1 MKELIISAMATMV
14 MASAAFAATPPW
26 LDPEVNEI
34 NRYPMHTDYF
44 AFESAD
50 AAQRCKTASS
60 NFMSLDGKWKFR
72 WVNDAD
78 KALTDGFQ
86 NPSYNASAW
95 DEISVPGV
103 WELNGYGD
111 PIYVNTGYAWR
122 GHFEN
127 NPPVVPDKE
136 NHVGDYR
143 RVINVP
149 ADWKGMDII
158 AHFGSATSN
167 ITLWVNG
174 KHVGY
179 GEDSKLA
186 QEFDVTKY
194 LTPGKPA
201 TIALQIRRWCDGTY
215 LEDQDFF
222 RFCGLA
228 RESYLYARQKNR
240 VEDLRVNATLDD
252 TYTDGLLHI
261 AADVK
266 GSGDLTVELL
276 DGNSVVATETVKGAK
291 GKINRT
297 FKIAAPRKW
306 TAETPNLYS
315 FRATLSKGGK
325 VLEVIP
331 LNVGFRRVEI
341 KNAQLLVNGQP
352 VLIKGADRHEL
363 DPDGGYVV
371 SVERMEQDIKRMKEL
386 NINAVRTCHYPD
398 DPRWYDLCDRY
409 GLYVTAEANIESHG
423 MGYKEKTLAKNPAY
437 AKAHLERNQRH
448 VQQLY
453 NHPSIIVWSLGNE
466 AGYGPNFEAAYDW
479 VKAEDPSRP
488 VQYEQA
494 SIDGKTDIYCPM
506 YLDYEGCEAYAAD
519 PSHTKPL
526 IQCEYAHAMGN
537 SMGGFKEYWDLIRKY
552 PKYQG
557 GYIWDFVDQSIRWPG
572 KDGVTI
578 YAYGGDFNNYDPTDG
593 NFCDNGL
600 ISPDRV
606 PNPHAY
612 EVQRIYQ
619 NIHTTLS
626 GTNTVKVFNENFF
639 RPLDNVTLNW
649 TLLRNGVPVRS
660 GSVDR
665 LDIAPQTSRDI
676 RLPLGDIDNSAEW
689 LLNVDYRLNQA
700 EPMLPAGFTVAS
712 DQIALTS
719 PVAPTRI
726 AATGAAPEISESNG
740 TLTVSGRDFTVGINS
755 ANGLINRYDVAG
767 TPMLLGNAEIR
778 PNFWRA
784 PTDNDY
790 GASLQKEYRA
800 WLNPEM
806 RLTSLTHTVE
816 GSVAV
821 VKATYDM
828 PSVKATLSLSYT
840 INPDGMVTVDQT
852 LTATPGA
859 EVSGL
864 FRFGMVIPM
873 PKAFNTVEYYGRGP
887 GENYIDRPYANNIGI
902 YNQSVDEQ
910 PYAYIRPQETGTHT
924 DIRWWR
930 VLNPSGTGLEIT
942 AAEPFS
948 ASALHYTIASLD
960 GGENKPNSHFA
971 EVKPSDVTEVCVDLR
986 QLGLGCVNSWSALPR
1001 PEYQLPYGSYTFTYT
1016 LTPVAHAF

>member
-1 MKELIISAMATMV
+1 MKKLILSATV
-14 MASAAFAATPPW
+14 TAAAALAMTATPPW

-44 AFESAD
+44 AFESAE
-50 AAQRCKTASS
+50 AANGCKTDSE
-60 NFMSLDGKWKFR
+60 NFLSLDGKWRFR

-78 KALTDGFQ
+78 KALTDGFEK
-86 NPSYNASAW
+86 PSYNTSGW
-95 DEISVPGV
+95 DEINVPGV

-127 NPPVVPDKE
+127 NPPMVPDKE

-143 RVINVP
+143 RTITIP
-149 ADWKGMDII
+149 ADWKGKDII

-167 ITLWVNG
+167 LTLWVNG

-186 QEFDVTKY
+186 QEFDVTRY

-222 RFCGLA
+222 RFSGLA
-228 RESYLYARQKNR
+228 RESYLYARPKNR
-240 VEDLRVNATLDD
+240 IEDIRINATLDNEYRNG
-252 TYTDGLLHI
+252 TMRVE
-261 AADVK
+261 ADIK
-266 GSGDLTVELL
+266 GSGDLKIELL
-276 DGNSVVATETVKGAK
+276 DGTEPVVEETLKNVKGK
-291 GKINRT
+291 VGKVFSIPN
-297 FKIAAPRKW
+297 PRKW
-306 TAETPNLYS
+306 SAETPELYS

-325 VLEVIP
+325 VQEVIP
-331 LNVGFRRVEI
+331 LNIGFRRVEI
-341 KNAQLLVNGQP
+341 KNSQLLVNGQP

-371 SVERMEQDIKRMKEL
+371 SVERMELDIRRMKEL

-409 GLYVTAEANIESHG
+409 GIYVTAEANIESHG
-423 MGYKEKTLAKNPAY
+423 MGYNEKTLAKNPAY

-448 VQQLY
+448 VQALY

-479 VKAEDPSRP
+479 IKAEDPSRP

-494 SIDGKTDIYCPM
+494 HKDGKSDIYCPM
-506 YLDYEGCEAYAAD
+506 YADYQHCIDYATD
-519 PSHTKPL
+519 SKYQRPL

-537 SMGGFKEYWDLIRKY
+537 SMGGFKEYWDIIRKY

-572 KDGVTI
+572 KDGAI
-578 YAYGGDFNNYDPTDG
+578 IWAYGGDFNNYDPTDG

-619 NIHTTLS
+619 NIWTEHA
-626 GTNTVKVFNENFF
+626 GGNTVKVFNENFF
-639 RPLDNVTLNW
+639 KNLDNVKLNW
-649 TLLRNGVPVRS
+649 TLLRNGQPTRS
-660 GSVDR
+660 GSIDR
-665 LDIAPQTSRDI
+665 LDIAPQAKRDYTI
-676 RLPLGDIDNSAEW
+676 DFGPVDNSAEW
-689 LLNVDYRLNQA
+689 LLNIDYTLKNA
-700 EPMLPAGFTVAS
+700 EPMLPAGFTIARE
-712 DQIALTS
+712 QLALTA
-719 PVAPTRI
+719 PVAPVATTQTGDAPKITDHNRSLDI
-726 AATGAAPEISESNG
+726 EGANFTVSIDKATG
-740 TLTVSGRDFTVGINS
+740 F
-755 ANGLINRYDVAG
+755 INRYDVAG
-767 TPMLLGNAEIR
+767 TEMLTNDAVIK

-790 GASLQKEYRA
+790 GAGLQKKFRA

-806 RLTSLTHTVE
+806 RLTSLTNTTE
-816 GSVAV
+816 GAAAI
-821 VKATYDM
+821 VKASFDM
-828 PSVKATLSLSYT
+828 PSVKATLDITYT
-840 INPDGMVTVDQT
+840 ITSDGAIAVEQK
-852 LTATPGA
+852 LNATKGA
-859 EVSGL
+859 EVSDM
-864 FRFGMVIPM
+864 FRFGSIIPM
-873 PKAFNTVEYYGRGP
+873 PKNFDIVEYYGRGP
-887 GENYIDRPYANNIGI
+887 GENYADRPNAMNIGI
-902 YNQSVDEQ
+902 YRQSVTSQ

-924 DIRWWR
+924 DVRWWR
-930 VLNPSGTGLEIT
+930 VLNSSGTGLEVT

-960 GGENKPNSHFA
+960 GGEEKPNTHFA
-971 EVKPSDVTEVCVDLR
+971 EVKPADLTEVCIDLR
-986 QLGLGCVNSWSALPR
+986 QFGLGCVNSWGAW
-1001 PEYQLPYGSYTFTYT
+1001 PEKEYRMPYGDYTFRYT
-1016 LTPVAHAF
+1016 LTPVANAF

>member
-1 MKELIISAMATMV
+1 MKKLIINVMATTA

-50 AAQRCKTASS
+50 AAQRCKTASR

-143 RVINVP
+143 RVINVA

-167 ITLWVNG
+167 LTLWING

-222 RFCGLA
+222 RFSGLA

-252 TYTDGLLHI
+252 TYTNGLLHI

-276 DGNSVVATETVKGAK
+276 DGNKVVATETVKGAK
-291 GKINRT
+291 GKISKT

-306 TAETPNLYS
+306 TAETPELYS

-331 LNVGFRRVEI
+331 LNIGFRRVEI

-479 VKAEDPSRP
+479 IKAEDPSRP

-494 SIDGKTDIYCPM
+494 QIDGKTDIYCPM

-519 PSHTKPL
+519 PAHTKPL

-689 LLNVDYRLNQA
+689 LLNIDYTLNQA
-700 EPMLPAGFTVAS
+700 EPMLPAGFTVAR

-806 RLTSLTHTVE
+806 RLTSLTHAVE

-986 QLGLGCVNSWSALPR
+986 QLGLGCVNSWGALPR

>member
-1 MKELIISAMATMV
+1 MKELIISAMATMA

-34 NRYPMHTDYF
+34 NRYPIHTDYF

-60 NFMSLDGKWKFR
+60 NFMSLDGKWKLR

-103 WELNGYGD
+103 WEPNGYGD

-409 GLYVTAEANIESHG
+409 GLYVTAEANVESHG
-423 MGYKEKTLAKNPAY
+423 MGYKDKTLAKNPAY

-578 YAYGGDFNNYDPTDG
+578 YAYGGDFNNYDATDG

-639 RPLDNVTLNW
+639 RPLDNVTLGW

-665 LDIAPQTSRDI
+665 LDIAPQTSRNI

-740 TLTVSGRDFTVGINS
+740 NLTVSGRDFTVGINS

-806 RLTSLTHTVE
+806 RLTSLTHAVE

-986 QLGLGCVNSWSALPR
+986 QLGLGCVNSWGALPR

-1016 LTPVAHAF
+1016 LTLVAHAF

>member
-1 MKELIISAMATMV
+1 MKELIISAMATMA

-34 NRYPMHTDYF
+34 NRYPIHTDYF

-60 NFMSLDGKWKFR
+60 NFMSLDGKWKLR

-409 GLYVTAEANIESHG
+409 GLYVTAEANVESHG
-423 MGYKEKTLAKNPAY
+423 MGYKDKTLAKNPAY

-578 YAYGGDFNNYDPTDG
+578 YAYGGDFNNYDATDG

-639 RPLDNVTLNW
+639 RPLDNVTLGW

-665 LDIAPQTSRDI
+665 LDIAPQTSRNI

-740 TLTVSGRDFTVGINS
+740 NLTVSGRDFTVGINS

-806 RLTSLTHTVE
+806 RLTSLTHAVE

-986 QLGLGCVNSWSALPR
+986 QLGLGCVNSWGALPR

-1016 LTPVAHAF
+1016 LTLVAHAF

>member
-1 MKELIISAMATMV
+1 MKKLIFKAVTLAAILPAT
-14 MASAAFAATPPW
+14 AATPPW

-44 AFESAD
+44 AFETAE
-50 AAQRCKTASS
+50 AAQGCKTLSQ

-78 KALTDGFQ
+78 KARTDGFQ
-86 NPSYNASAW
+86 NPAYNASSW
-95 DEISVPGV
+95 EEISVPGM

-111 PIYVNTGYAWR
+111 PIYVNIGYAWR

-127 NPPVVPDKE
+127 NPPVVPDKD

-143 RVINVP
+143 RTVTIP
-149 ADWKGMDII
+149 AEWKGKDVI

-186 QEFDVTKY
+186 QEFDITKY
-194 LTPGKPA
+194 ITPGKPA

-228 RESYLYARQKNR
+228 RECYLYARPKNR
-240 VEDLRVNATLDD
+240 IEDIRVNATLDD
-252 TYTDGLLHI
+252 AYRNGRLDVS
-261 AADVK
+261 ADIK
-266 GSGDLTVELL
+266 GSGDLKIELL
-276 DGNSVVATETVKGAK
+276 DGEKVVASDVIKNAK
-291 GKINRT
+291 GKVTKSFEISDP
-297 FKIAAPRKW
+297 AKW
-306 TAETPNLYS
+306 SAETPALYS

-325 VLEVIP
+325 VQEVIP
-331 LNVGFRRVEI
+331 LNVGFRRIEI
-341 KNAQLLVNGQP
+341 KNGQLLVNGQP

-371 SVERMEQDIKRMKEL
+371 STERMEQDIKRMKEL

-448 VQQLY
+448 VKHLY

-479 VKAEDPSRP
+479 IKAEDPSRP

-494 SIDGKTDIYCPM
+494 RIDGKTDIYCPM
-506 YLDYEGCEAYAAD
+506 YLDYEGCENYAAD
-519 PSHTKPL
+519 DSHTKPL

-537 SMGGFKEYWDLIRKY
+537 SMGGFREYWDLVRKY

-578 YAYGGDFNNYDPTDG
+578 WAYGGDFNSYDPTDG

-612 EVQRIYQ
+612 EVQRVYQ
-619 NIHTTLS
+619 NIHTRS
-626 GTNTVKVFNENFF
+626 AGINTINVFNENFF
-639 RPLDNVTLNW
+639 RPLDNVRLNW
-649 TLLRNGVPVRS
+649 TLLRDGKPVKS
-660 GSVDR
+660 GSVDDLNLR
-665 LDIAPQTSRDI
+665 PQSSHNIT
-676 RLPLGDIDNSAEW
+676 LPLGVTDNSSEW
-689 LLNVDYRLNQA
+689 LLNVAYTLKEA
-700 EPMLPAGFTVAS
+700 EPLLDAGTVIAR
-712 DQIALTS
+712 DQIVLADRT
-719 PVAPTRI
+719 AP
-726 AATGAAPEISESNG
+726 AVKATAGSAPEVEESTG
-740 TLTVSGRDFTVGINS
+740 KLTIKGGDFSIGINS
-755 ANGLINRYDVAG
+755 ATGLIDSYEVSG
-767 TPMLLGNAEIR
+767 TEMLKENSAIE

-790 GASLQKEYRA
+790 GAGLQKTYRA

-806 RLTSLTHTVE
+806 KLTSLTHATE
-816 GSVAV
+816 GNNAV
-821 VKATYDM
+821 VKATFEI
-828 PSVKATLSLSYT
+828 PAVKSTLALTYT
-840 INPDGMVTVDQT
+840 VNPKGSVTVNQS
-852 LTATPGA
+852 LTATEGA
-859 EVSGL
+859 EVADL
-864 FRFGMVIPM
+864 FRFGMVFDMSEKFETI
-873 PKAFNTVEYYGRGP
+873 EYYGRGP
-887 GENYIDRPYANNIGI
+887 GENYADRQQASDLGI
-902 YNQSVDEQ
+902 YRQSVSSQ

-930 VLNPSGTGLEIT
+930 VLDPSGNGLEIT

-948 ASALHYTIASLD
+948 ASTLHYTIESLD
-960 GGENKPNSHFA
+960 GGEEKPNSHFA
-971 EVKPSDVTEVCVDLR
+971 EVKPSDLTQVCVDLR
-986 QLGLGCVNSWSALPR
+986 QLGLGCVDSWHSLPR
-1001 PEYQLPYGSYTFTYT
+1001 PEYQLPYGSYSFTYT
-1016 LTPVAHAF
+1016 LTPVKHVF